1 MSEFRFLFNRSP
13 SGWDSENKIAILYE
27 NIKSAN
33 PDDSFSEV
41 IMKPLIRKVSPEF
54 RTTGDGE
61 IQVTKRQDRTNRSNA
76 KDSMLRVDCSVLL
89 KYSLSSA
96 HI

>member
-1 MSEFRFLFNRSP
+1 MDIISYQINHLQAERPGLRSVNEWSFPHFSP

-41 IMKPLIRKVSPEF
+41 IMKPLIRKV
-54 RTTGDGE
+54 G
-61 IQVTKRQDRTNRSNA
+61 SNFA
-76 KDSMLRVDCSVLL
+76 AWKDLRPSTDILP
-89 KYSLSSA
+89 
-96 HI
+96 